1 MNLPESSGPAAQEGR
16 AAGRSTPAASV
27 ASGAEVVLRVRD
39 LRVRYPRLAH
49 PAPDGCDLDLR
60 AGERVLLLGPSG
72 SGKSTLLLA
81 LTGLIPHDIFA
92 QVQGTLWVLGAD
104 PGQEPPGAMATR
116 IGLMFQD
123 PEAGFAMLVVEDE
136 IAFGLENLRVPP
148 AAMPPRITAALRAV
162 GMEAYRWRRLDS
174 LSGGQQQRVA
184 LAALLAMEPPILAL
198 DEPTAHLDP
207 QGTAAFFATLG
218 RLRDAHSVLLVE
230 HRVDQAL
237 AVVDRVVLLDARGRV
252 LAQGPP
258 RATLRRHRD
267 AALAAGLWL
276 PEDLDP
282 RAGWRA
288 EHTTRLRTDPPALA
302 LEGVSFAYPQ
312 GPPVVQEVHLQVP
325 QGDFLALVG
334 PNGAGK
340 TTLARLMLH
349 LGLRP
354 SAGQVR
360 LFGDPVAALTPRQIT
375 ARAGFVF
382 QNPEHQ
388 FVTDRVDDEIAYGLR
403 ARGLPEPEVQARV
416 RALLRRFGLEAL
428 AAHNPFRLSQ
438 GQKRRLSVATM
449 LAVAPR
455 LLILD
460 EPTFGQDRNTAYALM
475 DLLLELNR
483 EGITIVMITHDTR
496 LVRQYARHVAVL
508 ERGRLVWHGPASE
521 WVPGAATGPPRRG
534 SP

>member
-1 MNLPESSGPAAQEGR
+1 MASSA
-16 AAGRSTPAASV
+16 
-27 ASGAEVVLRVRD
+27 VVDVHD
-39 LRVRYPRLAH
+39 LRVRYPRWSR
-49 PAPDGCDLDLR
+49 PALDGLNLHLH
-60 AGERVLLLGPSG
+60 AGETLLLLGPSG
-72 SGKSTLLLA
+72 GGKTTLLLT
-81 LTGLIPHDIFA
+81 LTGLIPHDVFA
-92 QVQGTLWVLGAD
+92 HVQGRVHVGGAD
-104 PGQEPPGAMATR
+104 PTREPPGAMATR

-136 IAFGLENLRVPP
+136 VAFGLENLRVPP

-162 GMEAYRWRRLDS
+162 GMEAYRHRRLDS

-207 QGTAAFFATLG
+207 RATAAFYRTLAA
-218 RLRDAHSVLLVE
+218 LRGQRSVLLVE
-230 HRVDQAL
+230 HRVDRAL
-237 AVVDRVVLLDARGRV
+237 AVADRVVLLDEHGRV

-258 RATLRRHRD
+258 YATLRRHRD

-288 EHTTRLRTDPPALA
+288 EHSGPLRVDPPAVA
-302 LEGVSFAYPQ
+302 LERVSFAYPR
-312 GPPVVQEVHLQVP
+312 GPRVLHDVTLRVP

-349 LGLRP
+349 LGLQP
-354 SAGQVR
+354 TAGRVR
-360 LFGDPVAALTPRQIT
+360 LFGDPVENLQPGEIT

-388 FVTDRVDDEIAYGLR
+388 FVTERVDEEIAYSLR
-403 ARGLPEPEVQARV
+403 ARGWPEAEVQARV
-416 RALLRRFGLEAL
+416 QALLRRFGLEAH
-428 AAHNPFRLSQ
+428 AARNPFRLSQ

-475 DLLLELNR
+475 DLLLDLNH
-483 EGITIVMITHDTR
+483 EGVTVVMITHDER

-508 ERGRLVWHGPASE
+508 EGGRLVWHGPA
-521 WVPGAATGPPRRG
+521 AAWRPRV
-534 SP
+534 

>member
-1 MNLPESSGPAAQEGR
+1 MTT
-16 AAGRSTPAASV
+16 TPAIEAQGLGV
-27 ASGAEVVLRVRD
+27 H
-39 LRVRYPRLAH
+39 YPRAPE
-49 PAPDGCDLDLR
+49 PALDGLDLTVQP
-60 AGERVLLLGPSG
+60 GETVLLLGPSG
-72 SGKSTLLLA
+72 GGKSTFLLTLA
-81 LTGLIPHDIFA
+81 GLIPHDLPA
-92 QVQGTLWVLGAD
+92 RVWGQVRVLGVEALR
-104 PGQEPPGAMATR
+104 ERPGALATR
-116 IGLMFQD
+116 IGLLFQD
-123 PEAGFAMLVVEDE
+123 PEVSFATLVVEDE

-148 AAMPPRITAALRAV
+148 AAMPRRITAALQAV
-162 GMEAYRWRRLDS
+162 DMLPYRHRRLDA

-184 LAALLAMEPPILAL
+184 LAALLAMGPPLLAL

-207 QGTAAFFATLG
+207 AATAAFFRTLK
-218 RLRDAHSVLLVE
+218 RLQGQHTLLLVE

-237 AVVDRVVLLDARGRV
+237 PLAHRVVLLGEKGRV

-258 RATLRRHRD
+258 WETLRRHRD

-276 PEDLDP
+276 PAALDP
-282 RAGWRA
+282 RAAWRA
-288 EHTTRLRTDPPALA
+288 RHTTPLRHDPPAVA
-302 LEGVSFAYPQ
+302 LEDVHFAYTPDGPEVVRGVS
-312 GPPVVQEVHLQVP
+312 LRVP

-340 TTLARLMLH
+340 TTVARLMLH

-354 SAGQVR
+354 TAGRVR
-360 LFGDPVAALTPRQIT
+360 LFGEPVEHLSLEAIT

-388 FVTDRVDDEIAYGLR
+388 FVTERVADEVAYSLR
-403 ARGLPEPEVQARV
+403 ARGVPEAQVQARV
-416 RALLRRFGLEAL
+416 QALLRRFRLEAH
-428 AAHNPFRLSQ
+428 AGQNPFRLSQ

-483 EGITIVMITHDTR
+483 EGVTIVMITHDTR
-496 LVRQYARHVAVL
+496 LVRQYARHVA
-508 ERGRLVWHGPASE
+508 EMRDGRLHWWGSAEAWP
-521 WVPGAATGPPRRG
+521 AATRVGGDETADKRG
-534 SP
+534 

>member
-1 MNLPESSGPAAQEGR
+1 M
-16 AAGRSTPAASV
+16 AASSPAIV
-27 ASGAEVVLRVRD
+27 AHGLQ
-39 LRVRYPRLAH
+39 VRYPRRSHAA
-49 PAPDGCDLDLR
+49 PAGLDLEVR
-60 AGERVLLLGPSG
+60 PGETVLLLGPSG

-81 LTGLIPHDIFA
+81 LTGLIPHDLPA
-92 QVQGTLWVLGAD
+92 RVQGHLRVLGVN
-104 PGQEPPGAMATR
+104 PQQEPPGAMATR
-116 IGLMFQD
+116 IGLLFQD
-123 PEAGFAMLVVEDE
+123 PEASFAMLVVEDE
-136 IAFGLENLRVPP
+136 VAFGLENLRVPP
-148 AAMPPRITAALRAV
+148 AAMPPRITAALQAV
-162 GMEAYRWRRLDS
+162 GMTAYRHRRLDA

-184 LAALLAMEPPILAL
+184 LAALLAMQPPVLAL

-207 QGTAAFFATLG
+207 QATAAFFTTLAALKAT
-218 RLRDAHSVLLVE
+218 HTILLVE

-237 AVVDRVVLLDARGRV
+237 DVADRVVLLDARGRV

-267 AALAAGLWL
+267 AALEAGLWL
-276 PEDLDP
+276 PADLDP
-282 RAGWRA
+282 RAAWRA
-288 EHTTRLRTDPPALA
+288 RHTTRLRTDPPAV
-302 LEGVSFAYPQ
+302 EVQRVSFAYPQ
-312 GPPVVQEVHLQVP
+312 GGFALREVSLQVP

-360 LFGDPVAALTPRQIT
+360 LFGTPVAALRPADIT

-388 FVTDRVDDEIAYGLR
+388 FVTERVEDEIAYGLR
-403 ARGLPEPEVQARV
+403 ARGRPESEVQARTQ
-416 RALLRRFGLEAL
+416 ALLARFGLQAH
-428 AAHNPFRLSQ
+428 ARHNPFRLSQ

-475 DLLLELNR
+475 DLLLDLNR
-483 EGITIVMITHDTR
+483 EGVTIVMVTHDTR

-508 ERGRLVWHGPASE
+508 RGGRLVWHGPTEAWSPA
-521 WVPGAATGPPRRG
+521 PG
-534 SP
+534 

>member
-1 MNLPESSGPAAQEGR
+1 MSIVPEL
-16 AAGRSTPAASV
+16 
-27 ASGAEVVLRVRD
+27 VLEIRD
-39 LRVRYPRLAH
+39 LRVRYPRLAR
-49 PAPDGCDLDLR
+49 PALDGLDLDLCR
-60 AGERVLLLGPSG
+60 GETLLLLGPSG
-72 SGKSTLLLA
+72 GGKSTLLLT
-81 LTGLIPHDIFA
+81 LTGLIPHDIYA
-92 QVQGTLWVLGAD
+92 RVQGRIRVLDAD
-104 PGQEPPGAMATR
+104 PLEEPPGAMATR

-148 AAMPPRITAALRAV
+148 AAMPPRITAALQAV
-162 GMEAYRWRRLDS
+162 DMLPYRHRRLDS

-198 DEPTAHLDP
+198 DEPTAHLDFRA
-207 QGTAAFFATLG
+207 TASFFATLQ
-218 RLRDAHSVLLVE
+218 RLRGRHSILLVE
-230 HRVDQAL
+230 HRVDRAL
-237 AVVDRVVLLDARGRV
+237 AVADRVVLLDTRGRV

-258 RATLRRHRD
+258 WPTLRRHRD
-267 AALAAGLWL
+267 AALEAGLWL
-276 PEDLDP
+276 PAELDP

-288 EHTTRLRTDPPALA
+288 DHTTPLRTDPPAVA
-302 LEGVSFAYPQ
+302 LERVSFAYPQ
-312 GPPVVQEVHLQVP
+312 GPTVLHEVSLQVP

-354 SAGQVR
+354 TAGQVR
-360 LFGDPVAALTPRQIT
+360 LFGEPVARLRPGDIT

-388 FVTDRVDDEIAYGLR
+388 FVTERVDDEIAYSLR
-403 ARGLPEPEVQARV
+403 VRGFPEAEVQARV
-416 RALLRRFGLEAL
+416 QALLDRFGLAEH
-428 AAHNPFRLSQ
+428 AARNPFRLSQ

-449 LAVAPR
+449 LAVAPQ

-475 DLLLELNR
+475 DLLLDLNR
-483 EGITIVMITHDTR
+483 EGVTMVMITHDAR
-496 LVRQYARHVAVL
+496 LARQYARHVAVL
-508 ERGRLVWHGPASE
+508 EGGRLVWHGPASAWE
-521 WVPGAATGPPRRG
+521 GHRFLGGRSAGL
-534 SP
+534 